1 MMNKENA
8 KTLVTADG
16 IEIFRHPTESH
27 SHRPDLDAEAVSRV
41 SIDGRFFVCETVD
54 FSRTIGF
61 DHLVETTDADEIVLY
76 KRGSRSYESRMV
88 PGRKAEPTSQ
98 VTAIICKCGPEDGE
112 EWDGKYVLITLFEG
126 DPGRPEPFGKDDV
139 PENRAFWARHALV
152 PTDEEFADM
161 KSKGLL

>member
-1 MMNKENA
+1 MANNVMIL
-8 KTLVTADG
+8 TTADG
-16 IEIFRHPTESH
+16 IEIFHHPTESH